1 MQFEAPEELD
11 HGQVFED
18 AWKDSSSTSIEL
30 PPVDVNQVLSN
41 RYSTSE
47 PVTFTRNMMWDL
59 EVRKAWRPDRYI
71 PSVVRDGTAMTWAG
85 RSTETGNDQFTR
97 ASKQRT
103 WLDPEE
109 VDLVLER
116 CHVDMQE
123 QMVTFI
129 GVDDVRGP
137 QGRQLESGSKQP
149 LFHVIH
155 SVDGQEDRPLNR
167 WRIVHLTEKPDPDLV
182 DRFERM
188 AEDPWLPEYV
198 EIYLRKDLNV
208 ELIRQE

>member
-11 HGQVFED
+11 HAQVFED

-47 PVTFTRNMMWDL
+47 PVTLTRNMMW
-59 EVRKAWRPDRYI
+59 
-71 PSVVRDGTAMTWAG
+71 
-85 RSTETGNDQFTR
+85 
-97 ASKQRT
+97 
-103 WLDPEE
+103 
-109 VDLVLER
+109 
-116 CHVDMQE
+116 
-123 QMVTFI
+123 
-129 GVDDVRGP
+129 
-137 QGRQLESGSKQP
+137 
-149 LFHVIH
+149 
-155 SVDGQEDRPLNR
+155 
-167 WRIVHLTEKPDPDLV
+167 DLV